1 MRPMSNSAG
10 FVQQVLAIL
19 AKDLRTEWR
28 TREIFTFMFVFTVLV
43 IVIFNFAIG
52 ADPEAMRKVA
62 PGVLWVALLFA
73 TVLGLQRTAQL
84 ESEEDCFQ
92 GVLLAIRDR
101 SVIFVAKVLVNLC
114 YLLVVALCALPLFSI
129 WFRIDVMPHLGAI
142 CVVLTLGMAGLSLVG
157 TLFATIS
164 MNTRTRGLLLPLLF
178 LPLSVPLTI
187 AAVYATTDLLQG
199 KTLSD
204 IGDYVTLMVVYDI
217 VFLVLSVLVFDYVVE
232 E

>member
-1 MRPMSNSAG
+1 MFTRASFAR
-10 FVQQVLAIL
+10 QVLAIV

-43 IVIFNFAIG
+43 IVVFNFAIG
-52 ADPEAMRKVA
+52 TDPEAMRKIA

-92 GVLLAIRDR
+92 GVLLAIGDR
-101 SVIFVAKVLVNLC
+101 SAVFVAKAMVNMC

-129 WFRIDVMPHLGAI
+129 WFRIDVAPRLGAVG
-142 CVVLTLGMAGLSLVG
+142 VVMGLGMGGLSLVG
-157 TLFATIS
+157 TLFSTMS
-164 MNTRTRGLLLPLLF
+164 MRTRTRGLLLPLLF

-199 KTLSD
+199 KTLGD
-204 IGDYVTLMVVYDI
+204 IGDYLTLMIVYDV
-217 VFLVLSVLVFDYVVE
+217 VFFVLSILVFDYVVE

>member
-1 MRPMSNSAG
+1 MSNSAG

-101 SVIFVAKVLVNLC
+101 SVVFVAKVLVNLC
-114 YLLVVALCALPLFSI
+114 YLLIVALCALPLFSI
-129 WFRIDVMPHLGAI
+129 WFRIDVVPHLGAI

-217 VFLVLSVLVFDYVVE
+217 VFLVLAVLVFDYVVE

>member
-1 MRPMSNSAG
+1 MFTRASFAR
-10 FVQQVLAIL
+10 QVFAIV

-43 IVIFNFAIG
+43 IVVFNFAIG
-52 ADPEAMRKVA
+52 TDPEAMRKIA

-92 GVLLAIRDR
+92 GVLLAIGDR
-101 SVIFVAKVLVNLC
+101 SAIFVAKVLINMC

-129 WFRIDVMPHLGAI
+129 WFRIDVAPRLGPVG
-142 CVVLTLGMAGLSLVG
+142 VVMGLGMGGLSLVG
-157 TLFATIS
+157 TLFSTMS
-164 MNTRTRGLLLPLLF
+164 MRTRTRGLLLPLLF

-199 KTLSD
+199 KTLGD
-204 IGDYVTLMVVYDI
+204 IGDYLTLMIVYDV
-217 VFLVLSVLVFDYVVE
+217 VFLVLSILVFDYVVE